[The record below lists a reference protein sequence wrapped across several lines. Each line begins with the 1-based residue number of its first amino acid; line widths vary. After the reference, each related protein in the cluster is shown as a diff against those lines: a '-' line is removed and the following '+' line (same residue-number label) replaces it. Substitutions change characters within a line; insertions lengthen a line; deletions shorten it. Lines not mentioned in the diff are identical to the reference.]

1 MPCAWM
7 MRCWPDKSAMRTH
20 QIIAIAA
27 ALLVA
32 TPAHADQANTLKQQ
46 GLRAAK
52 EKNWE
57 VARERF
63 EQSYALDPRPLT
75 LFNLAVAQEHTSRL
89 VEARE
94 SYAAFLEQPA
104 TSESEPFRALAR
116 RAIATL
122 DEAIPT
128 LRIRATNLGPDDTI
142 ELDGKAVTITEPLA
156 IDPGS
161 HTVAVRRGREVIMQ
175 RSITLVRAGRGV
187 AELVV
192 PSALPPPPPPRVE
205 PLSEPNKLTFERQ
218 TPPSPER
225 GGLLR
230 SRWFWGITAAVV
242 LGAAGAS
249 YYYLSAPTRDPMRGT
264 LGPGVLP
271 VP

>member
-1 MPCAWM
+1 
-7 MRCWPDKSAMRTH
+7 MRAH

-32 TPAHADQANTLKQQ
+32 SPAYADQANTLKQQ

-75 LFNLAVAQEHTSRL
+75 LFNLAFAQEHTTRL
-89 VEARE
+89 IDARE

-116 RAIATL
+116 KAIATL
-122 DEAIPT
+122 DDAIPT
-128 LRIRATNLGPDDTI
+128 LRIRAINLGPDDTI
-142 ELDGKAVTITEPLA
+142 EVDGKPVAITEPLA
-156 IDPGS
+156 VDPGS
-161 HTVAVRRGREVIMQ
+161 HTVVLRRGSEAIMQ
-175 RSITLVRAGRGV
+175 RSITLVRTGRGV
-187 AELVV
+187 VEIVA
-192 PSALPPPPPPRVE
+192 PIAQPPPPPRVQ
-205 PLSEPNKLTFERQ
+205 PVPEPNTLTFERQ
-218 TPPSPER
+218 QQPPPER

-230 SRWFWGITAAVV
+230 SGWFWGITAAVA
-242 LGAAGAS
+242 LGAAGAT

>member
-1 MPCAWM
+1 
-7 MRCWPDKSAMRTH
+7 MRTH

-32 TPAHADQANTLKQQ
+32 TPVHADQANTLKQQ

-57 VARERF
+57 IARERF
-63 EQSYALDPRPLT
+63 EQSYSLDPRPLT

-89 VEARE
+89 VASRE
-94 SYAAFLEQPA
+94 SYATFLEQPA
-104 TSESEPFRALAR
+104 TSESEPFRTLAK

-122 DEAIPT
+122 NEAIPT
-128 LRIRATNLGPDDTI
+128 LRIRAISLGPDDTI
-142 ELDGKAVTITEPLA
+142 EVDGTTVAITEPVA
-156 IDPGS
+156 VDPGS
-161 HTVAVRRGREVIMQ
+161 HTVAVRRGREVILQ
-175 RSITLVRAGRGV
+175 RSVTLVRAGREV
-187 AELVV
+187 IDLVV
-192 PSALPPPPPPRVE
+192 PIAQPPPPPRVE
-205 PLSEPNKLTFERQ
+205 PPAQPNKLTFERQ
-218 TPPSPER
+218 PPPSPER
-225 GGLLR
+225 GGMLR

-242 LGAAGAS
+242 LGAAGAT
-249 YYYLSAPTRDPMRGT
+249 YYYLSVPTQDPMRGT